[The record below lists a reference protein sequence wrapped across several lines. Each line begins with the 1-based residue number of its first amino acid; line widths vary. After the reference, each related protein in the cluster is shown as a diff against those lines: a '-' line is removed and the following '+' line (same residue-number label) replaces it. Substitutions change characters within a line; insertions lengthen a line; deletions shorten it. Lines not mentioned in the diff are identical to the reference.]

1 MQLPH
6 SRFDER
12 VEELPTKASPRPALH
27 RLICAIAF
35 AAALPLVVG
44 AWQIYGADADAAL
57 GTLLAPATDFT
68 KFEDCEAKPGGG
80 ATSRASTDTPSAFSA
95 SSGNMDFKRELDFK
109 VGNGIFRKNWV
120 SAPSS
125 TDSSDGLGP
134 LFNARACQNCHLKDG
149 RGHPPLS
156 SDVPDDSGSM
166 LVRLSVPPATDAD
179 RALLEAHKM
188 NSLPDPTYGGQLQ
201 DFAIQS
207 FASEGKLKIAYKER
221 KVKLAGGETVSLR
234 VPTYSLADLNYGSA
248 SPDIMISPRVA
259 PQMIGVGLLEAVPEA
274 QILDN
279 ADPDDANKDGIR
291 GKPNMV
297 WSREHDRLMLGRF
310 GWKAGVPTIAQQ
322 AAEAFNGDIGLSTTM
337 IPKGSGDCTEKEKA
351 CLDAPSGASPRYQ
364 NAEVGDDLFAMVEF
378 YSKNLAVPARRKP
391 DDPEVLKGK
400 ALFYQIGCTSCHK
413 PKFMTGDAPG
423 QPHLSHQLI
432 YPYTDMLLHDMGEG
446 LSDDR
451 PEGEASGKEWRTAP
465 LWGIGLTGIV
475 NGHTLFL
482 HDGRARNLTEAI
494 LWHGGEAEAARD
506 KYAALSKADRA
517 HLVAFVN
524 SL

>member
-1 MQLPH
+1 VQLPH

-44 AWQIYGADADAAL
+44 AWPIYGADADAAL
-57 GTLLAPATDFT
+57 GTLLAPAIDFT
-68 KFEDCEAKPGGG
+68 KFEDGEAKPGGG
-80 ATSRASTDTPSAFSA
+80 ATSRASTDTPNAFSA

-201 DFAIQS
+201 DFAIQG

-234 VPTYSLADLNYGSA
+234 VPTYSLADLNYGPA

-259 PQMIGVGLLEAVPEA
+259 PQMIGLGLLEAVPEA

-297 WSREHDRLMLGRF
+297 WSQECVARGQIGRHQQRTERRLSNEIDGQARHRRSDQGQGRF
-310 GWKAGVPTIAQQ
+310 AGPRSPCRHAGGQGRGRNRRAAGQ
-322 AAEAFNGDIGLSTTM
+322 RASADRGHRLRRKAAEGVANRDRVRRGTRHQRQRMASRGSAGEVPHLAGGCGD
-337 IPKGSGDCTEKEKA
+337 PEKA
-351 CLDAPSGASPRYQ
+351 RPRSGVKTCTAWRRGLP
-364 NAEVGDDLFAMVEF
+364 L
-378 YSKNLAVPARRKP
+378 PARR
-391 DDPEVLKGK
+391 
-400 ALFYQIGCTSCHK
+400 
-413 PKFMTGDAPG
+413 
-423 QPHLSHQLI
+423 
-432 YPYTDMLLHDMGEG
+432 
-446 LSDDR
+446 
-451 PEGEASGKEWRTAP
+451 EA
-465 LWGIGLTGIV
+465 
-475 NGHTLFL
+475 
-482 HDGRARNLTEAI
+482 
-494 LWHGGEAEAARD
+494 
-506 KYAALSKADRA
+506 
-517 HLVAFVN
+517 
-524 SL
+524 